1 MKKAIKALWH
11 GIKAVFTAVVDGVAT
26 LFGMKDDSKYSRNL
40 RRLVSA
46 AFTIVVMIWAL
57 YALVGFGSSIYR
69 NVRYTFHSSSE
80 EEYFYFVE
88 QLSDDLNYYMNYSDE
103 KGYLSN
109 AKGKKVL
116 EHVAWISKPLEGDS
130 LVCYNDGVRR
140 GYFHMRDGRV
150 VIAPQYRHAWIFSE
164 GMAAV
169 EQDGRVKFIDTEG
182 RRIIDGNFSYQRSHD
197 GYVFHRGHCA
207 VNDSAGEH
215 MGLIDR
221 RGQWVLPPVYDEIV
235 PRDTFWIVTQGDRQ
249 AVLSFGMGTVLPITD
264 ASFYIRDTY
273 IKAEFNDHTVSTYT
287 LQGELIAARQIFDVE
302 QMMFYTRE
310 VVYPDYDSE
319 EVSYTSEEPYTR
331 KAVATCWR
339 YEAEI
344 GWYGLMSPTGKII
357 TPPCYVRI
365 EAVDKDLYL
374 CESSNGQGVLLNS
387 RGQRVE

>member
-80 EEYFYFVE
+80 EEDFYFVE
-88 QLSDDLNYYMNYSDE
+88 QLSDDLSYYMNYSDE

-116 EHVAWISKPLEGDS
+116 EHIAWISKPQEGDS
-130 LVCYNDGVRR
+130 LVCYSDGERR

-150 VIAPQYRHAWIFSE
+150 VIEPAYRHAWIFSE
-164 GMAAV
+164 GIAAV
-169 EQDGRVKFIDTEG
+169 EQDGFVKFIDNEG
-182 RRIIDGNFSYQRSHD
+182 CMVIDRGFAYKRFDD
-197 GYVFHRGHCA
+197 GYVFHQGHCA
-207 VNDSAGEH
+207 VNDSMGEH

-221 RGQWVLPPVYDEIV
+221 SGQWTLPPVYDEII
-235 PRDTFWIVTQGDRQ
+235 PRDTFWVVSQGDQQ
-249 AVLSFGMGTVLPITD
+249 AVLSFGMDTVLPMTD

-287 LQGELIAARQIFDVE
+287 LQGELIAASQIFDVE
-302 QMMFYTRE
+302 QMMYDTRE
-310 VVYPDYDSE
+310 VVYPSYDGE
-319 EVSYTSEEPYTR
+319 DDSYSGEHYTR
-331 KAVATCWR
+331 KAVATCLR

-344 GWYGLMSPTGKII
+344 DWYGLMSPAGKII

-374 CESSNGQGVLLNS
+374 CETSYGQGVLLNS
-387 RGQRVE
+387 KGQRVE